1 MNYKATKYTS
11 LLEAMDDGLCMIL
24 ETYKGKSGITLNES
38 QANVPEGMM
47 RVTGIAAK
55 IGVKNRNGRIYN
67 EANYAKHL
75 AELQKEIP
83 GGLYGELEHPEGF
96 TINNNNISHK
106 IEAVWLDESTN
117 EIKITI
123 LLLDTPKGKIAQS
136 IVKSGGALK
145 VSSRARGHVNKN
157 SEAIIE
163 ELITYDIVGTP
174 GFAETELYLSEHKQ
188 MVASDMLSESYV
200 VYNTKIN
207 NINEQE
213 TKLHNRNQMNKQEKN
228 LSLLN
233 QYLKQTKDPGQ
244 KSGQVD
250 ENYLV
255 NQFAPKLQEWLFEAF
270 APKIQ
275 EWLIDEYAPKVQ
287 EWMTESYSASLQEW
301 MINDFAGLFETYM
314 TRKSINESRGKSAIS
329 FPTFAKMQMKLYEQQ
344 NPQQQDVDYQEL
356 TEEEQEALDKLQ
368 QGQEL
373 DNGEIVLAES
383 AIEKQKQKLQQ
394 QKQQEEEDD
403 SQEDDSQEE
412 LKEALERKI
421 NRINSQLRTK
431 FRSLMESKE
440 DEDVEELNQEISDL
454 QDQVQ
459 ITQERLDDLDA
470 PENGQVTLAQQ
481 QRRQKQQE
489 LKQELD
495 DLEYPENGQVT
506 LAERRNRMSQ
516 QQTPQQEQKFQQA
529 MQIVAD
535 GDELTEEDL
544 EGLNQ
549 TQVQEILDSCKTNES
564 QYFPYDDKDEKILE
578 SDEEL
583 IKELDEKMNQE
594 NSIVNLDEEELPTEE
609 EEEGIKESL
618 LEQKS
623 AKLLSSSNSLLESI
637 QKRMEVNG
645 IGKKKLRS

>member
-24 ETYKGKSGITLNES
+24 ETYKGKEGITLNES
-38 QANVPEGMM
+38 QADVPEGMM

-67 EANYAKHL
+67 EANYTKHL

-106 IEAVWLDESTN
+106 IEAVWLDETTN

-123 LLLDTPKGKIAQS
+123 LILDTPKGKIAQS
-136 IVKSGGALK
+136 IIKSGGALK

-213 TKLHNRNQMNKQEKN
+213 TKLHNRNKMNKQEKN

-233 QYLKQTKDPGQ
+233 QYLKQTDGSERK
-244 KSGQVD
+244 KSDQVD
-250 ENYLV
+250 ESYLV
-255 NQFAPKLQEWLFEAF
+255 NQFAPKLQEWLFESF
-270 APKIQ
+270 
-275 EWLIDEYAPKVQ
+275 APKVQ
-287 EWMTESYSASLQEW
+287 EWMIEQYAPQVQEW

-314 TRKSINESRGKSAIS
+314 TRKSINESKGKSAIS

-356 TEEEQEALDKLQ
+356 TQEEQEALDKLQ

-394 QKQQEEEDD
+394 QQKQEEDD

-421 NRINSQLRTK
+421 NRINSQLRSK

-440 DEDVEELNQEISDL
+440 DEDIEDLNQEISDL

-459 ITQERLDDLDA
+459 ATQERLDDLDINGA

-495 DLEYPENGQVT
+495 DLGVIEYPENGQVT

-544 EGLNQ
+544 EGLTQ

-564 QYFPYDDKDEKILE
+564 QQLPYDDKDEKVLE

-583 IKELDEKMNQE
+583 IKELDERMNQE
-594 NSIVNLDEEELPTEE
+594 QTIINLDEEEEELPTEDE
-609 EEEGIKESL
+609 EEEIKESL

-623 AKLLSSSNSLLESI
+623 AKLLNSSNSLLESI

-645 IGKKKLRS
+645 IGKKKPRI